1 MPVKKTKSPRSSN
14 SRSGTRSTAKTK
26 SAKRVAT
33 PRAVRRPTSVIGAAM
48 ATRTPRPIDRLLIRA
63 PEPAKKLACPLCG
76 GHELTITGGQLRG
89 SYGLE
94 AHVQRSMVCER
105 CRYVLY
111 FAPGDSVYR
120 LD

>member
-1 MPVKKTKSPRSSN
+1 MPTKKSSKRT
-14 SRSGTRSTAKTK
+14 SSAKRPTRSTKSTK
-26 SAKRVAT
+26 RAAT
-33 PRAVRRPTSVIGAAM
+33 ARPSRRPSSPLAAAM

-76 GHELTITGGQLRG
+76 GTELTITGGNLRG
-89 SYGLE
+89 AYGLE
-94 AHVQRSMVCER
+94 AHVQRAMVCER
-105 CRYVLY
+105 CRYVLF